1 MSEEA
6 QAVFYELR
14 TNDDYFEAGDV
25 KVEVHRCDMDY
36 PLSVTAKLED
46 GREIG
51 LVMTKELIHELM
63 IRAWALNLI

>member
-14 TNDDYFEAGDV
+14 TDDEYAEIGDV

-36 PLSVTAKLED
+36 PLSVTAKLDD

-51 LVMTKELIHELM
+51 LILTKELIHELM
-63 IRAWALNLI
+63 IRAWALDLI